1 VGLKVL
7 FVSSIDIDPVLR
19 LQQVLA
25 VFPISRSAWYKGV
38 KNGTYPQ
45 GLKLTKSTI
54 GWRSSDVKKLID
66 SLGTG
71 PLGDDAL

>member
-1 VGLKVL
+1 LGLKVL
-7 FVSSIDIDPVLR
+7 FVSSIEIDPILR

-25 VFPISRSAWYKGV
+25 VFPVSRSAWYKGV

-66 SLGTG
+66 SLCTG
-71 PLGDDAL
+71 PLGDDTL